1 MDKFGWAYIGC
12 GSIAHTTAK
21 ELVKTDDNQIV
32 AVWNRTTAKAEE
44 FAKEYG
50 GTVYATAEEAINA
63 AGVEGVY
70 VNVNGDMHAE
80 FTKLSIKN
88 KKPVLCEKP
97 FAVNEKVTK
106 EVFDYAAEKDVYVS
120 EAMWTWHNETALQVK
135 EWVKSGVIG
144 DIQSV
149 DCAFAVP
156 LLKHS
161 DNPRLTTPSML
172 GGALLDLGVY
182 AVRYCYELFGI
193 PEQIKCEGDMHEVDH
208 AEKIEFQYPGFQAK
222 MHISMKEDAGN
233 FFEIKGTKG
242 AISVPKFNS
251 SKQAYLKTDGK
262 EEVFEMAGLLY
273 GNQFSNVAAEIR
285 AGRKEGEKIS
295 GKSTIEVMA
304 LLDECRRQM
313 GLVYPQ
319 EQSKDLAGDN
329 SK

>member
-12 GSIAHTTAK
+12 GSIAHTTAN

-32 AVWNRTTAKAEE
+32 AVWNRTKSKAED

-50 GTVYATAEEAINA
+50 GTVYDTAEEAINA

-70 VNVNGDMHAE
+70 VNVNGDKHAE
-80 FTKLSIKN
+80 YTKLSIKN

-97 FAVNEKVTK
+97 FTVNEKESK
-106 EVFDYAAEKDVYVS
+106 KIFDYAAENDIYVS

-135 EWVKSGVIG
+135 EWVTSGVIG
-144 DIQSV
+144 DIKSV
-149 DCAFAVP
+149 NCAFAVP

-161 DNPRLTTPSML
+161 DNPRLTTPFML

-193 PEQIKCEGDMHEVDH
+193 PEQIKCEGDMHEVDY

-242 AISVPKFNS
+242 SISVPKFNS
-251 SKQAYLKTDGK
+251 SKQARLKTDGK
-262 EEVFEMAGLLY
+262 EEVFEMEGLLY
-273 GNQFSNVAAEIR
+273 GTQFSNVAAEIR

-295 GKSTIEVMA
+295 AKSTIEVMA

-319 EQSKDLAGDN
+319 EQSKDLEGDN
-329 SK
+329 S

>member
-12 GSIAHTTAK
+12 GSIAHTTAN

-32 AVWNRTTAKAEE
+32 AIWNRTKSKAED

-50 GTVYATAEEAINA
+50 GTVYDTAEEAINA
-63 AGVEGVY
+63 SGVEGVY
-70 VNVNGDMHAE
+70 VNVNGDKHAE
-80 FTKLSIKN
+80 YTKLSIKN
-88 KKPVLCEKP
+88 KKPILCEKP
-97 FAVNEKVTK
+97 FAVNEKVAK

-135 EWVKSGVIG
+135 KWVKSGVIG

-149 DCAFAVP
+149 DCAFAVQ

-161 DNPRLTTPSML
+161 DNLRLTTLSML

-182 AVRYCYELFGI
+182 AIRYCYELFGM
-193 PEQIKCEGDMHEVDH
+193 PETIQCEGDMHAVDY
-208 AEKIEFQYPGFQAK
+208 AEEIKFKYPDFQAE
-222 MHISMKEDAGN
+222 MHISMTEEAGN

-242 AISVPKFNS
+242 SISVPKFNS
-251 SKQAYLKTDGK
+251 AKQATLRTDGK
-262 EEVFEMAGLLY
+262 EEIFEMEGLLY
-273 GNQFSNVAAEIR
+273 GTQFSNVAAEIR
-285 AGRKEGEKIS
+285 AGKKEGEMIPA
-295 GKSTIEVMA
+295 KSTVEVMS

-319 EQSKDLAGDN
+319 EQARDFE
-329 SK
+329 